1 MLSDSPLGPT
11 LETPRLILRPPRA
24 EDLDGFAELL
34 GDAEAAHFIG
44 GVQARS
50 SAWRSMATM
59 AGSWA
64 LKGFA
69 MFSVIER
76 ATGLWVGRIGPWSPE
91 GWPGTEVGWGLS
103 RSAWGKGYA
112 TEAAA
117 RTIDWAFDHLGWS
130 EVIHVIAPENVNSAA
145 VAQRLGSTNRGP
157 GALPAPYDTVAVDI
171 WGQTR
176 EQWRARWVT
185 FSS

>member
-91 GWPGTEVGWGLS
+91 GWPGTEVGWGVAPEFAG
-103 RSAWGKGYA
+103 RGYA
-112 TEAAA
+112 YEGSVAAMDYA
-117 RTIDWAFDHLGWS
+117 VDVLGWTTI
-130 EVIHVIAPENVNSAA
+130 IHTINPDNLGSIRL
-145 VAQRLGSTNRGP
+145 AQRLGSYNMGP
-157 GALPAPYDTVAVDI
+157 TQLPAPYLDERVDA
-171 WGQTR
+171 WGQTAD
-176 EQWRARWVT
+176 EWRARRAAAK
-185 FSS
+185 